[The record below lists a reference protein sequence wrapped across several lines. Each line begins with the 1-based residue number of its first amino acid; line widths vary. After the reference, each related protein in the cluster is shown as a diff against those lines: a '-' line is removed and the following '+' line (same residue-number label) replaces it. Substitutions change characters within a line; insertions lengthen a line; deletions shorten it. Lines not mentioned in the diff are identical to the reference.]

1 MLLEV
6 HCHVHRS
13 PAPRDDQRK
22 LLVAFTRS
30 LPLAI
35 LLIRGFRAD
44 HDRQVAR
51 GCSKMDRLVGYTLDA
66 RPFVAH

>member
-13 PAPRDDQRK
+13 PAPRVHARTN
-22 LLVAFTRS
+22 LVASTRS
-30 LPLAI
+30 LPLAT
-35 LLIRGFRAD
+35 LLIGAFRAD
-44 HDRQVAR
+44 HDRQIAR
-51 GCSKMDRLVGYTLDA
+51 GYSKMDRLVGYTLDA